1 MRVIKGDLIAL
12 AQAGEFDL
20 IVHGCNCFCSFG
32 AGIALQIRK
41 TFPEAWE
48 SDKASVKGAEGKLG
62 TVDFVPCMPPSGS
75 FVVVGNAYTQFR
87 YWGKRPKTDYGAL
100 RACFREVKQL
110 CDDHRKTYGAAV
122 PLRIGYPRIGAGLG
136 GGDWAYI
143 ARIIDEE
150 LDHENHTLV
159 EYEKERQ

>member
-41 TFPEAWE
+41 AFPAAWE
-48 SDKASVKGAEGKLG
+48 SDQASEKGAATKLG
-62 TVDFVPCMPPSGS
+62 AVDFVPCVPQSGQ
-75 FVVVGNAYTQFR
+75 FVVVANAYTQFR
-87 YWGKRPKTDYGAL
+87 YWGKGPKTDYGAV
-100 RACFREVKQL
+100 RECFREVKL
-110 CDDHRKTYGAAV
+110 FCEDHRKTYGTMV

-150 LDHENHTLV
+150 LNDENHTLV
-159 EYEKERQ
+159 EYTKGQ